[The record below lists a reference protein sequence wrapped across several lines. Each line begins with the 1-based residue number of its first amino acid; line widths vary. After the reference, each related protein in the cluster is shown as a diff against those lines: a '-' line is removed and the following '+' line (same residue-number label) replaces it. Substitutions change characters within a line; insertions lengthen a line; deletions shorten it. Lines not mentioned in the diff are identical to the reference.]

1 MKVTVSGEIRRS
13 QSDLFDL
20 SQNYDRRME
29 WDSYLSE
36 AYLLNGATAADTGID
51 SFCKSTSGAVL
62 ISRYVSYKPPVVAAV
77 TMTQG
82 PAILQ
87 RFSGS
92 WRFKPLAPNLTQ
104 VTFTYNFKTRP
115 AWLRWLIE
123 PVVAYFYRRDMVRRL
138 AAFKAWAEAGA

>member
-1 MKVTVSGEIRRS
+1 MKITVRDEIRRS
-13 QSDLFDL
+13 QSELFDL

-36 AYLLNGATAADTGID
+36 AYLLHGATAAGTGID
-51 SFCKSTSGAVL
+51 SFCRSTSGAVL

-82 PAILQ
+82 PAVLQ

-92 WRFKPLAPNLTQ
+92 WRFKPLGSTLTE
-104 VTFTYNFKTRP
+104 VAFTYNFRTRP
-115 AWLRWLIE
+115 AWLRWLVE
-123 PVVAYFYRRDMVRRL
+123 PVVAYFYRRDMIRRL